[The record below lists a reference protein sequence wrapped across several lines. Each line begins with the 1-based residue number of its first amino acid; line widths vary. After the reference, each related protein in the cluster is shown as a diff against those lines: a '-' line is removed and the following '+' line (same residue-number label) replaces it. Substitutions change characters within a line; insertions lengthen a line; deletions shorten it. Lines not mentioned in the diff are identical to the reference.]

1 MIKEVVVE
9 KEVPVTVISRPT
21 NTPLPV
27 ATPGA
32 AATPAPGQQ
41 PVYGS
46 HINMRAYADT
56 KDWDPLGSSSLSSVI
71 SYSQLYNQL
80 VQFDTV
86 ETDKVVCDLCSSWE
100 ISNGGQTFTFRL
112 NENIKWHDGED
123 LTAEDVVFS
132 LSRYYDPDVSPGRSG
147 LSRNYVKPLSEGGL
161 KAIDRNTVEFNLQF
175 PSSAFIKF
183 LSVDYAKIL
192 PKHLLEQDIDLNQ
205 GENVIEHNSGSGP
218 FMLTEYKRGNFYK
231 VIKNPNYFK
240 EGRPFFGSID
250 HFIIVEAARFISALK
265 VGQVDMSNAGSS
277 QLTPKQN
284 EELIK
289 DTNSEVVPHAMS
301 PGFNVGLM
309 INVKKKP
316 FDDPRVRRAIYLA
329 IDRQQIND
337 IVLDGTGGETTI
349 FMPGMAY
356 TEEEA
361 LTWPGVRPKDSAG
374 GKEDLAEAKKLMAEA
389 GFPDGFK
396 TKFDSRK
403 VSYYSPVCQIVKEQL
418 KDTLGIEGDLQI
430 WESAAGYKHYGTAR
444 AADAE
449 GDWEL
454 ACQGEGMLILDAD
467 AVFGGVYR
475 AGGTRNY
482 TDWTHPTVEALF
494 EKQKVEFDLAKRRE
508 ILRETADFLR
518 GFEDNHWVTLVWGR
532 WFWQVHRDI
541 KGFNPPKTVQYGFK
555 HEDLWLDR

>member
-1 MIKEVVVE
+1 MLTLFGASLLVLAVACGAAAATPIVIEKEVIKEVVVE

-56 KDWDPLGSSSLSSVI
+56 KGSSSLSSVI

-231 VIKNPNYFK
+231 VIKNPNYF
-240 EGRPFFGSID
+240 
-250 HFIIVEAARFISALK
+250 
-265 VGQVDMSNAGSS
+265 
-277 QLTPKQN
+277 
-284 EELIK
+284 
-289 DTNSEVVPHAMS
+289 
-301 PGFNVGLM
+301 
-309 INVKKKP
+309 
-316 FDDPRVRRAIYLA
+316 
-329 IDRQQIND
+329 
-337 IVLDGTGGETTI
+337 
-349 FMPGMAY
+349 
-356 TEEEA
+356 
-361 LTWPGVRPKDSAG
+361 
-374 GKEDLAEAKKLMAEA
+374 
-389 GFPDGFK
+389 
-396 TKFDSRK
+396 
-403 VSYYSPVCQIVKEQL
+403 
-418 KDTLGIEGDLQI
+418 
-430 WESAAGYKHYGTAR
+430 
-444 AADAE
+444 
-449 GDWEL
+449 
-454 ACQGEGMLILDAD
+454 
-467 AVFGGVYR
+467 
-475 AGGTRNY
+475 
-482 TDWTHPTVEALF
+482 
-494 EKQKVEFDLAKRRE
+494 
-508 ILRETADFLR
+508 
-518 GFEDNHWVTLVWGR
+518 
-532 WFWQVHRDI
+532 
-541 KGFNPPKTVQYGFK
+541 
-555 HEDLWLDR
+555 